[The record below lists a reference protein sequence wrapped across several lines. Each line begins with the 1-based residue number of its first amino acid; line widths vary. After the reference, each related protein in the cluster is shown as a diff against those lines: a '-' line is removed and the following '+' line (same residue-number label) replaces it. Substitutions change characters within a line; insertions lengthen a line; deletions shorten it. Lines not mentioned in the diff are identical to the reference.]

1 MNRVEID
8 LNQFAK
14 DFAEFVNIS
23 HGIHATVNLVQFT
36 DENWNQVMAATGPY
50 RADQEQ
56 QDLRLGM
63 TLAIKQPVRDE
74 EIPDAIQVL
83 LPSLAEAMRTSDV
96 VVALNMDELVR
107 NKLAATGDVNKTLNE
122 LVNSIIIMYEKGL
135 TLLGH
140 KNLNPVADQK
150 AFLEQLGDD
159 GYSRYIT

>member
-1 MNRVEID
+1 VNRVEID

-96 VVALNMDELVR
+96 VVALN
-107 NKLAATGDVNKTLNE
+107 KLAATGDVNKTLNE